1 MRSAI
6 LDTSVVIKWF
16 HRENEEDVDKAL
28 LLRQAYLE
36 GALNVIV
43 PELLFY
49 EFGNFL
55 SHRSGLKPGDMLT
68 SIRVLWSLGM
78 EVHQIDSTL
87 SEDMVQLAHHHNISA
102 YDAAFVAL
110 SQSLAAPLVTADRT
124 LHEKCSGRHA
134 VILLSQLEGVQT
146 TCRVT

>member
-1 MRSAI
+1 MKSAI

-36 GALNVIV
+36 GALKVIV
-43 PELLFY
+43 PDLLIY

-55 SHRSGLKPGDMLT
+55 RHGSGLKPDDMLAA
-68 SIRVLWSLGM
+68 IGALWSLGM
-78 EVHQIDSTL
+78 DIQPIDPVL
-87 SEDMVQLAHHHNISA
+87 SEQMVQLACRHGITA

-110 SQSLAAPLVTADRT
+110 SQSLSVPLVTADLM
-124 LHEKCSGRHA
+124 LHEKCSKDHA
-134 VILLSQLEGVQT
+134 VMLLSRLEGV
-146 TCRVT
+146 

>member
-1 MRSAI
+1 MKSAV

-43 PELLFY
+43 PDLLIY

-55 SHRSGLKPGDMLT
+55 RYKSGLKPGDMLA
-68 SIRVLWSLGM
+68 SIRALWSLGM
-78 EVHQIDSTL
+78 EIHQIDSVL
-87 SEDMVQLAHHHNISA
+87 SESMVQLASRHEITA

-110 SQSLAAPLVTADRT
+110 SQSLSAPLVTADRM
-124 LHEKCSGRHA
+124 LHEKLGNDHA
-134 VILLSQLEGVQT
+134 VMLLAQVQGT
-146 TCRVT
+146 

>member
-1 MRSAI
+1 MRTAV

-36 GALNVIV
+36 GALNIIV
-43 PELLFY
+43 PDLMFY

-55 SHRSGLKPGDMLT
+55 RHNSGLKPGDQLA
-68 SIRVLWSLGM
+68 SIRALWSLGM
-78 EVHQIDSTL
+78 EIHPIDSIL
-87 SEDMVQLAHHHNISA
+87 SERMVQLASRYGITA

-110 SQSLAAPLVTADRT
+110 SQSLSAPLITADRM
-124 LHEKCSGRHA
+124 LHEKLGNDHA
-134 VILLSQLEGVQT
+134 VMLLAQVEGTQARSFCT
-146 TCRVT
+146 